1 MLTIKMNEFKPL
13 NSHQIGIKIRNKI
26 LENINKEDMI
36 ILDFDDVDFCTDS
49 FIQQLTLILKENIGL
64 EQFKKKIKFK
74 NLNDFLKDLIKGK
87 LYIMVKQSSNKT

>member
-13 NSHQIGIKIRNKI
+13 NSHQIGIKIRKKI
-26 LENINKEDMI
+26 LENINKEDVI
-36 ILDFDDVDFCTDS
+36 ILDFDNVDFCTDS

-87 LYIMVKQSSNKT
+87 LYIMVKQLSNKF